1 MKKILMILL
10 LAFPF
15 CISACSCDNFNLKT
29 YNSAVNYYNNS
40 TGIDYKLTMVTRIS
54 NQYKQTE
61 DEGTYK
67 YTFTPTK
74 KVINFASII
83 NKYEI
88 EVRKDGTK
96 GNPTKV
102 FELDRYYKS
111 SENKFYTKSAIN
123 DKRNVENITYEEKY
137 DKNSEYHISNLI
149 PIFTN
154 EEISNYK
161 IVKHETL
168 KGYSV
173 ATFEAAC
180 PVISNCDTDLK
191 ITYRVTIDKDFYFSK
206 IEFTTI
212 KTLKKAV
219 KATETTPAVAAVVE
233 TVKYTYE
240 FNNFNDNV
248 EVTFPKDLANY

>member
-10 LAFPF
+10 LVFPF
-15 CISACSCDNFNLKT
+15 CISGCSCDNFDINT
-29 YNSAVNYYNNS
+29 YKAAVDYYNNS
-40 TGIDYKLTMVTRIS
+40 TGLDYKLTKVTRVTNDYTEI
-54 NQYKQTE
+54 E
-61 DEGTYK
+61 DEGTYMYK
-67 YTFTPTK
+67 LTPNRE
-74 KVINFASII
+74 VIDFASII

-88 EVRKDGTK
+88 EVRKDGTR

-137 DKNSEYHISNLI
+137 DKDSEYHISNLI
-149 PIFTN
+149 PTFTTR
-154 EEISNYK
+154 EISNYK
-161 IVKHETL
+161 IVKQGSL

-180 PVISNCDTDLK
+180 PATANCDDDLK
-191 ITYRVTIDKDFYFSK
+191 ITYSVTINKDFYFSK

-212 KTLKKAV
+212 KTLKEATE
-219 KATETTPAVAAVVE
+219 ATETTPAVAAVVE

-240 FNNFNDNV
+240 FNGFNDNV
-248 EVTFPKDLANY
+248 NIVFPKDLANY